1 MPTLRI
7 LAPLML
13 AWVFVRGPLGPEN
26 RLQLVRLNASVQIAA
41 AALLA
46 IGKLPRLA
54 ALTLAASLVP
64 TALAGHAFWR
74 VAEPG
79 PRAQQEI
86 HFNKNLAMIGGLI
99 VVVLQESGRQRRGR

>member
-1 MPTLRI
+1 MLRI

-26 RLQLVRLNASVQIAA
+26 RLQLVQLNASVQIAA

-64 TALAGHAFWR
+64 TTLAGHAFWR

-99 VVVLQESGRQRRGR
+99 VVVLQQSGRQRRGR

>member
-7 LAPLML
+7 VAPLML
-13 AWVFVRGPLGPEN
+13 AWVFVREPLGLEN

-54 ALTLAASLVP
+54 A
-64 TALAGHAFWR
+64 
-74 VAEPG
+74 
-79 PRAQQEI
+79 QQEI

-99 VVVLQESGRQRRGR
+99 VVVLQQSGRQRRGR

>member
-1 MPTLRI
+1 MLRI

-64 TALAGHAFWR
+64 PRSPATPSGAWPSPARARSRRSISTRTWR
-74 VAEPG
+74 
-79 PRAQQEI
+79 
-86 HFNKNLAMIGGLI
+86 
-99 VVVLQESGRQRRGR
+99 

>member
-1 MPTLRI
+1 MLRI

-26 RLQLVRLNASVQIAA
+26 RLQLVRLNASVQQIAA

-64 TALAGHAFWR
+64 TTLAGHAFWR

-79 PRAQQEI
+79 RRAQQEI

-99 VVVLQESGRQRRGR
+99 VIVREESGRQRRGR

>member
-1 MPTLRI
+1 MLRI
-7 LAPLML
+7 LARLML

-41 AALLA
+41 AARLA

-64 TALAGHAFWR
+64 PRSPATPSGAWPSPARARSRRSISTRTWR
-74 VAEPG
+74 
-79 PRAQQEI
+79 
-86 HFNKNLAMIGGLI
+86 
-99 VVVLQESGRQRRGR
+99 